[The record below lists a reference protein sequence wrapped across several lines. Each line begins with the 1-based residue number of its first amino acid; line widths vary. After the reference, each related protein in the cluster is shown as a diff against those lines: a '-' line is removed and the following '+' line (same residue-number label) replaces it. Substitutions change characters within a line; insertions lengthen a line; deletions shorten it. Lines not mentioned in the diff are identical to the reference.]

1 MQPNSQRQ
9 CPETSSH
16 RLVSN
21 QMIKIVLDR
30 LTEARPP
37 PSLANVLAHRN
48 LDLMARRQE
57 ATVST
62 AWRSGDPYSHSHAR

>member
-1 MQPNSQRQ
+1 
-9 CPETSSH
+9 
-16 RLVSN
+16 
-21 QMIKIVLDR
+21 MIKIVLDR
-30 LTEARPP
+30 LAEARPP

-62 AWRSGDPYSHSHAR
+62 AWRQVIPTATVMPAERSTSGT

>member
-1 MQPNSQRQ
+1 
-9 CPETSSH
+9 
-16 RLVSN
+16 
-21 QMIKIVLDR
+21 MIKIVLDR
-30 LTEARPP
+30 LAEARPP
-37 PSLANVLAHRN
+37 PALANVLAHRN